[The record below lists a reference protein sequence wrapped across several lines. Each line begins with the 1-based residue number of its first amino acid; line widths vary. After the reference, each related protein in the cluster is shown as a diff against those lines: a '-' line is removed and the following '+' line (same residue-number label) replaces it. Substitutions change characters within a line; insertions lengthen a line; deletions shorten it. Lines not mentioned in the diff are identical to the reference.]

1 MAKAD
6 VARKSLGAKEE
17 TLPISRRKM
26 TEDAYAKAARF
37 YIEGDNESAMK
48 QLNTAL
54 TLRPSYLEAIRL
66 KEKIMAEVNPQEA
79 QMLERIVLEKVES
92 EIASK

>member
-1 MAKAD
+1 
-6 VARKSLGAKEE
+6 
-17 TLPISRRKM
+17 M

-54 TLRPSYLEAIRL
+54 TLRPAYLEAIRL
-66 KEKIMAEVNPQEA
+66 KEKIMAEVSPEEA
-79 QMLERIVLEKVES
+79 QMLDRIVLETVENEVS
-92 EIASK
+92 SK